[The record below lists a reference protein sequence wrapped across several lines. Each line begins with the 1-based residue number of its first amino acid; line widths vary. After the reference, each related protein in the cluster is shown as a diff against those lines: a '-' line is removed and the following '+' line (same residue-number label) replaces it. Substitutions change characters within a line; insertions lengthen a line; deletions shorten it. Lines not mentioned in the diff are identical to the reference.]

1 MKKILFVI
9 VCLTVVGLQCVKA
22 DTRAAVLLL
31 HEGNGTTYEVAQLA
45 QAVNEAADGDTL
57 YLSAGLFQLTDTLKI
72 EKAISVIGQ
81 GQNTIIG
88 GSIAIALE
96 GNPTLTACML
106 DAFRILGDIN
116 VAKSVRG
123 LKMRKVNISAG
134 NLQFL
139 ENVESVEIDR
149 CYIQSFWSSEHL
161 RSASILNSK
170 ICNER
175 AEEADT
181 RECNIVYHN
190 CTIGTRHDVYSYGSP
205 NHVETYINCIICWS
219 SDGGKPNGVIYNCSL
234 INSLIFSQE
243 RIKGDY
249 HSEQN
254 CYFPVGANVDYL
266 IGWENENGCALSK
279 DELLQ
284 AGYLGTDG
292 TVVGIEGGNTP
303 YTLTPNS
310 VNVNNAKLDVDME
323 KKVLNVTLKV
333 AAN

>member
-1 MKKILFVI
+1 MKKFLFLI
-9 VCLTVVGLQCVKA
+9 VCLMVVGIQSVKA
-22 DTRAAVLLL
+22 GTRAAVLLL
-31 HEGNGTTYEVAQLA
+31 HEGNGTTYEVSQLA
-45 QAVNEAADGDTL
+45 QAVKEAADGDTL

-72 EKAISVIGQ
+72 EKAVSVIGQ

-96 GNPTLTACML
+96 DNPMLTACML

-116 VAKSVRG
+116 VQKSVRG

-139 ENVESVEIDR
+139 ANVESVEIDR
-149 CYIQSFWSSEHL
+149 CYIESFWSSQYL
-161 RSASILNSK
+161 RSASIINSK
-170 ICNER
+170 IRNEG
-175 AEEADT
+175 AETTDT
-181 RECNIVYHN
+181 RECDIVYQ
-190 CTIGTRHDVYSYGSP
+190 
-205 NHVETYINCIICWS
+205 NCIIGTKFDWRSIGSKNHVATYFNSIICSVVVNGWS
-219 SDGGKPNGVIYNCSL
+219 GDYGYIYNSSF
-234 INSLIFSQE
+234 INSLIFSKEQLA
-243 RIKGDY
+243 GDY

-254 CYFPVGANVDYL
+254 CYYQKNILNWD
-266 IGWENENGCALSK
+266 NENGCALSK
-279 DELLQ
+279 EELLQ

-310 VNVNNAKLDVDME
+310 INVNNAKLDVDME